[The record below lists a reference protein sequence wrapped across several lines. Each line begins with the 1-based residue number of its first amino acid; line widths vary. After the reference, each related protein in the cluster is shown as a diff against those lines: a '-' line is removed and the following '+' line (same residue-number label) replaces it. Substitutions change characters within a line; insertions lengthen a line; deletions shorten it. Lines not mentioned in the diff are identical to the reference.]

1 MFGKGTVKRSRV
13 RHKKKKALDL
23 HKNTLQTLGSGNLLD
38 AVVLPKGED
47 QNEWLAMNTVDFFNE
62 LTVFFEICEEEG
74 KRGDAPPKATG
85 EGFPPGYEYRWK
97 DGVGIKTPI
106 KCSGPEYVDYVLT
119 WVEGQMNNEKI
130 FPTTESTPFPAQF
143 VKFIRVIFKRMFR
156 IFAIIYHDH
165 FPAIETADAVA
176 HINTCFRHF
185 MFLVYEFKLV
195 EPTELKALPGLT
207 LRMYKEYKALKI
219 KAAEEAK
226 KAKKAA
232 KKKKGK

>member
-13 RHKKKKALDL
+13 KHKSKKALDL

-38 AVVLPKGED
+38 AVVLPPHED
-47 QNEWLAMNTVDFFNE
+47 LNEWLAMNTVDFFNE
-62 LTVFFEICEEEG
+62 LTVFFEICEEGTKIEF
-74 KRGDAPPKATG
+74 KTGD
-85 EGFPPGYEYRWK
+85 GFPPGFEYRWK

-130 FPTTESTPFPAQF
+130 FPTTESTPFPSQF
-143 VKFIRVIFKRMFR
+143 LKFIRVIFKRMFR
-156 IFAIIYHDH
+156 IFAIIYHAH
-165 FPAIETADAVA
+165 FKAIEKADAVA
-176 HINTCFRHF
+176 HLNTCFRHF

-195 EPTELKALPGLT
+195 QPEELKALPGLT
-207 LRMYKEYKALKI
+207 LRMYKEYKSL
-219 KAAEEAK
+219 KAAAKEEK
-226 KAKKAA
+226 